1 MSFFH
6 YAGKP
11 SPWVEKILH
20 YFCSKSLWCAF
31 HCYLWGRGGTT
42 KATVVKSVLQP
53 LVFIVCFW
61 SVGLERVKTLWRH
74 YISYFSCS
82 HWALCWNVK
91 LVQLLNS
98 LKLESLQAFCTGPA
112 ENSSLLFCPMQ
123 SHGKATSHPTRFI
136 LCSSLFLYSRS
147 QTKRYWKYTELNK
160 SVWVCLG
167 FFGLLLLIFL
177 AQMNQLTRLFYVPG
191 LVRSYSQDTCLAII
205 LTACFNRL
213 S

>member
-53 LVFIVCFW
+53 LVFTVCFW

-91 LVQLLNS
+91 LAQLLNS

-123 SHGKATSHPTRFI
+123 SHGKATSHPTH
-136 LCSSLFLYSRS
+136 
-147 QTKRYWKYTELNK
+147 
-160 SVWVCLG
+160 
-167 FFGLLLLIFL
+167 
-177 AQMNQLTRLFYVPG
+177 ALFYVHLSFYIPG
-191 LVRSYSQDTCLAII
+191 HKQKDIG
-205 LTACFNRL
+205 NRQNWTNL
-213 S
+213 CEFV